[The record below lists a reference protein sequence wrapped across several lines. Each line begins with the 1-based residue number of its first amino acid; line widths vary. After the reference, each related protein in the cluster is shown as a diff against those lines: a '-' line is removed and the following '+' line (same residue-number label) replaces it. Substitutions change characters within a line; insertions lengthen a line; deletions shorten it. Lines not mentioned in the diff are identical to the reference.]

1 MRKFFDYNSDVHI
14 RFRMRP
20 GRILMMA
27 IALFMATP
35 IWAQS
40 TVSTENWLTSPG
52 IIGTFFL
59 IAIVVIIAIVIML
72 FQVGSYIKMLRAK
85 KIRIQRQA
93 LAEEIIG
100 LPESDID
107 ELLLKRKQAIKF
119 KLIGEELGSSQ
130 SASDNRGL
138 VHRVIHDPGNPLV
151 DEKKKSSLTFET
163 PDELKKIILFFL
175 GASVFWLVFGT
186 LVGQYVGMKFVW
198 PDMDHI
204 AWLSFGRLR
213 PVHTNTVFWGW
224 ASLAMIG
231 LGYLVIART
240 SNTKI
245 FSYQWAWVSWWLL
258 NAAVVCGT
266 LLLMNGINNGGGEY
280 REYIWPVATMFA
292 LGLVLTLAN
301 YYKTVASR
309 KISEIYISNW
319 YILGGL
325 IWTIVLVTIGYLPFY
340 QNGLGETVIQGYYM
354 HQGVGMWFMTFTL
367 GLTYY
372 FLPSSLNKPIYSYS
386 LGVLAF
392 WTQMLF
398 YTLIG
403 THHFVFSPLPW
414 WLQTVAIVFSAGMF
428 IPVVAGSTNFLMT
441 MKGSWNHI
449 SKSYV
454 LPFFLVGVVFYF
466 VGSTQGSFQAFRFT
480 NYVWHFTD
488 FNVAHSHMTMYGII
502 SFLLWAGMYA
512 ILPKITGN
520 EPRHIFVGVHFWMAF
535 VGLFAYMLSM
545 MAGGTLK
552 GLSWIE
558 GNYFMESV
566 VQMKPYWIWRA
577 IGGSLMFFSHLMFAY
592 NFYYMVRR
600 PEEIP
605 TLSKLSP
612 NPSTT

>member
-245 FSYQWAWVSWWLL
+245 
-258 NAAVVCGT
+258 
-266 LLLMNGINNGGGEY
+266 
-280 REYIWPVATMFA
+280 
-292 LGLVLTLAN
+292 
-301 YYKTVASR
+301 
-309 KISEIYISNW
+309 
-319 YILGGL
+319 
-325 IWTIVLVTIGYLPFY
+325 
-340 QNGLGETVIQGYYM
+340 
-354 HQGVGMWFMTFTL
+354 
-367 GLTYY
+367 
-372 FLPSSLNKPIYSYS
+372 
-386 LGVLAF
+386 
-392 WTQMLF
+392 
-398 YTLIG
+398 
-403 THHFVFSPLPW
+403 
-414 WLQTVAIVFSAGMF
+414 
-428 IPVVAGSTNFLMT
+428 
-441 MKGSWNHI
+441 
-449 SKSYV
+449 
-454 LPFFLVGVVFYF
+454 
-466 VGSTQGSFQAFRFT
+466 
-480 NYVWHFTD
+480 
-488 FNVAHSHMTMYGII
+488 
-502 SFLLWAGMYA
+502 
-512 ILPKITGN
+512 
-520 EPRHIFVGVHFWMAF
+520 
-535 VGLFAYMLSM
+535 
-545 MAGGTLK
+545 
-552 GLSWIE
+552 
-558 GNYFMESV
+558 
-566 VQMKPYWIWRA
+566 
-577 IGGSLMFFSHLMFAY
+577 
-592 NFYYMVRR
+592 
-600 PEEIP
+600 
-605 TLSKLSP
+605 
-612 NPSTT
+612 